1 MTIFTVRRVRW
12 AAVASVSAALAACA
26 SSPDPDFPQEFPT
39 ETPAPSTDPQPDSPP
54 ATAKYKTSGNK
65 TIDKWRVQFAKKAA
79 NQGRQDW
86 AVRAVLEGVE
96 PLDAYFGKTFE
107 TATKSDP
114 ASQAEFAKPIWEY
127 LRTAVANSRRVKGA
141 REVTEREAMFNAME
155 AKYGVNGEVLAA
167 IWGMETI
174 FGGNIGS
181 DDAAHALAN
190 MAAEGRRRSFAE
202 NELMALIK
210 ILERGEATRD
220 QFISSWAGA
229 MGQTQFMPTTYVAYA
244 EDWEGDG
251 KKNIW
256 DSEAD
261 ALASAANYLAKSGYK
276 LNQPWGIEV
285 SVPDGF
291 DYSVADGVERPMTA
305 WNLMGLQPIAGGPF
319 VTNGASDASLWLPAG
334 ATGPKYLLFD
344 NFKAFRT
351 YNRANSYALA
361 VGLLSDAIDGGSGD
375 PQTPWPTDLQPLTKG
390 QLMTLQASLN
400 QLGYDA
406 GPVDGIIGS
415 RTRGALQQFQKA
427 RGFVADG
434 YPTLEMLAYVQNA
447 LNPQASSYIPNSG

>member
-12 AAVASVSAALAACA
+12 AAIASASAVLAACA
-26 SSPDPDFPQEFPT
+26 SSPNPNFPGNFPVQLPIPGPD
-39 ETPAPSTDPQPDSPP
+39 PAPPSAP
-54 ATAKYKTSGNK
+54 ATDKYATSGNK
-65 TIDKWRVQFAKKAA
+65 TIDNWRDDFAEKASE
-79 NQGRQDW
+79 QGRQDW

-96 PLDAYFGKTFE
+96 PMDRFFGKSFQ
-107 TATKSDP
+107 AASKSDA

-127 LRTAVANSRRVKGA
+127 LRTAVAQSRRVKGA
-141 REVTEREAMFNAME
+141 REVSENAAMFNAIE
-155 AKYGVNGEVLAA
+155 NKYGVNGEVLAA

-181 DDAAHALAN
+181 DDAAHALSN
-190 MAAEGRRRSFAE
+190 MAAEGRRQSFAE
-202 NELMALIK
+202 GELIALMK
-210 ILERGEATRD
+210 ILENGEASRD

-229 MGQTQFMPTTYVAYA
+229 MGQTQFMPSTYIAFA
-244 EDWEGDG
+244 QDWEGDG
-251 KKNIW
+251 KKNVW
-256 DSEAD
+256 ESEGD
-261 ALASAANYLAKSGYK
+261 ALASAAHYLSKSGYK

-285 SVPDGF
+285 SIPDGF
-291 DYSVADGVERPMTA
+291 DYSVADGKERPMTA
-305 WNLMGLQPIAGGPF
+305 WNLMGLQPVTGGPF
-319 VTNGASDASLWLPAG
+319 ITNGASDAELWLPAG

-351 YNRANSYALA
+351 YNRSNSYAMG
-361 VGLLSDAIDGGSGD
+361 VGLLADAIAGGTGE
-375 PQTPWPTDLQPLTKG
+375 PVTAWPTDLAPLSKG

-406 GPVDGIIGS
+406 GPVDGIMGS

-434 YPTLEMLAYVQNA
+434 YPTVEMLAYVQA
-447 LNPQASSYIPNSG
+447 AVNPQATSYVPNSG